1 MEPKI
6 HLIRERATQQQMDE
20 MQRALGDR
28 IKLAVD
34 VERKFWQAVAR
45 FMQIVKVSY
54 YRMGADKKM
63 FGARIG
69 FGIGRK

>member
-28 IKLAVD
+28 IKLAVASKSQD
-34 VERKFWQAVAR
+34 KR
-45 FMQIVKVSY
+45 VSGVSAFLSC
-54 YRMGADKKM
+54 RVC
-63 FGARIG
+63 
-69 FGIGRK
+69 